1 MDLNLK
7 GKTVLVTGGGAGL
20 GAGICEVFA
29 AEGAN
34 VMVNYIVNEDD
45 VMKFVESLNERFSSG
60 RHMAIYGDVTK
71 ADDIDSMIATAEK
84 EYGHMDIVVNNAGVW
99 PTTMIEDMSDEEWR
113 KVIDIDLTGPFMV
126 SKRVCMHYHAKGIR
140 GRIVNVTSK
149 SAYAV
154 NTPAHAHYVS
164 AKGGVVLLTKA
175 LAREFSQYGIIVNGV
190 IPGMVRTPLNEDKL
204 SNPEIMA
211 SYVERIPSGRVS
223 TAQEVGYTVAFL
235 ASDKADFINGTCVDV
250 TGGMLI

>member
-1 MDLNLK
+1 MELNLK

-29 AEGAN
+29 EEGAN
-34 VMVNYIVNEDD
+34 IMVNYIINEED
-45 VMKFVESLNERFSSG
+45 VIRFTESLSARYGG
-60 RHMAIYGDVTK
+60 RHMAAYGDVTK
-71 ADDIDSMIATAEK
+71 AEDIDGMIAEAEK
-84 EYGHMDIVVNNAGVW
+84 EYGRLDVVVNNAGIW

-113 KVIDIDLTGPFMV
+113 KVIDVNLTGPFMI
-126 SKRVCMHYHAKGIR
+126 SKRACMYYREKGLR
-140 GRIVNVTSK
+140 GRIVNIASK
-149 SAYAV
+149 SAFAV

-164 AKGGVVLLTKA
+164 AKGGIVLLTKA
-175 LAREFSQYGIIVNGV
+175 LAREFSPYGIIVNGV
-190 IPGMVRTPLNEDKL
+190 TPGMVRTPINEDKL
-204 SNPEIMA
+204 SKPEILA

-235 ASDKADFINGTCVDV
+235 ASDKADFINGACVDV